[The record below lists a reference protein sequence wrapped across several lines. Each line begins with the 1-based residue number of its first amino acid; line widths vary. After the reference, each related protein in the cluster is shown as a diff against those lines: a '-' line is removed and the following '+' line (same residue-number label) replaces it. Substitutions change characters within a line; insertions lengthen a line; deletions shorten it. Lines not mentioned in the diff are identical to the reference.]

1 MQGRRIERRGIGKV
15 QVRHE
20 RRTESLWTRSKKR
33 EDLEDLKVEEEDD
46 EEGEEEARG
55 GGGGGGGGEDGELPK
70 ARLGRTC
77 RGLMGFMEGEKK
89 GTGAKRRW

>member
-1 MQGRRIERRGIGKV
+1 M
-15 QVRHE
+15 QVRHG
-20 RRTESLWTRSKKR
+20 RRTESLWGRRKRR
-33 EDLEDLKVEEEDD
+33 EDLEEEEEDEEDDD

-77 RGLMGFMEGEKK
+77 RGLMGFMEGEKQ